1 MAFSRLH
8 EEHEVSPD
16 LRRVYADI
24 RSSFD
29 LPFVPSLFKTLAAS
43 PEYLR
48 AVWDDLG
55 PVARSREFRS
65 AATALDEFTRSL
77 AVRGGWL
84 YSDQEKVLASQKFT
98 QSDVEALGTVISVF
112 ARALPRM
119 VLFTRLL
126 QRGYSGGQAGRV
138 TGTKQA
144 AALSRLFTLQ
154 VPTEKDAGLRVW
166 LMYSDL
172 KRTLNTKHVP
182 SIFRLL
188 SPFTGYLG
196 SVWVD
201 TKKLLSE
208 STFQRSRDDIARR
221 ALGLV
226 VGLPVRD
233 HRQHARNVAP
243 AQWREIEETVDSYA
257 RLLPPL
263 ALAVAVLDR
272 SFPEHTRNF
281 LAA

>member
-8 EEHEVSPD
+8 EEFDVSPE
-16 LRRVYADI
+16 LRRVYADV
-24 RSSFD
+24 RDSFD
-29 LPFVPSLFKTLAAS
+29 LPFVPSLFKALAAS

-48 AVWDDLG
+48 ALWDDLG
-55 PVARSREFRS
+55 PVVRSREFRS

-77 AVRGGWL
+77 PVRGGWR

-119 VLFTRLL
+119 LLFTRLL
-126 QRGYSGGQAGRV
+126 QRGYSGGQAGRIS
-138 TGTKQA
+138 GAKQA

-154 VPTEKDAGLRVW
+154 VPAEKDSGLRVW
-166 LMYSDL
+166 LIYSDL
-172 KRTLNTKHVP
+172 KRTLDSKHVP
-182 SIFRLL
+182 SIFRML
-188 SPFTGYLG
+188 SPFPGYLG

-201 TKKLLSE
+201 TKKLLSD
-208 STFQRSRDDIARR
+208 SNFQRSRDEMARR

-233 HRQHARNVAP
+233 HRQHARAVPA
-243 AQWREIEETVDSYA
+243 AQWREIEETVDAYA

-263 ALAVAVLDR
+263 TLAIAVLDR
-272 SFPEHTRNF
+272 SFPKHTSNF

>member
-24 RSSFD
+24 RTSFD
-29 LPFVPSLFKTLAAS
+29 LPFVPSLFKGLASS
-43 PEYLR
+43 PGYLR
-48 AVWDDLG
+48 AMWDDLA
-55 PVARSREFRS
+55 PVVRSREFRA

-77 AVRGGWL
+77 AVRGGWR
-84 YSDQEKVLASQKFT
+84 YSDQEKLLASQKFT

-112 ARALPRM
+112 ARTLPRM
-119 VLFTRLL
+119 VLFSRLL
-126 QRGYSGGQAGRV
+126 QRGYSGGQAGRIS
-138 TGTKQA
+138 GAKQA

-166 LMYSDL
+166 LIYSDL
-172 KRTLNTKHVP
+172 KRTFDSKHVP
-182 SIFRLL
+182 SIFRML

-196 SVWVD
+196 STWVD
-201 TKKLLSE
+201 TKKLLAE
-208 STFQRSRDDIARR
+208 SNFQRSRDDISRR
-221 ALGLV
+221 ALGLI

-233 HRQHARNVAP
+233 HRQQARNVSP
-243 AQWREIEETVDSYA
+243 AQWRDVEETVDSYA

-263 ALAVAVLDR
+263 ALAIAVLDR

>member
-1 MAFSRLH
+1 MAFSRLY
-8 EEHEVSPD
+8 EEHEVPPE
-16 LRRVYADI
+16 LRRIYADI

-29 LPFVPSLFKTLAAS
+29 LPFVPSLFKALSSA

-48 AVWDDLG
+48 AMWDDLG
-55 PVARSREFRS
+55 PVVRSREFRGS
-65 AATALDEFTRSL
+65 STALDEYTRSL
-77 AVRGGWL
+77 VVRGGWR

-112 ARALPRM
+112 AHTLPRM
-119 VLFTRLL
+119 VLFARLL
-126 QRGYSGGQAGRV
+126 QRGYSGGQAGRI
-138 TGTKQA
+138 TGAKQA

-154 VPTEKDAGLRVW
+154 VPAEKDAGLRVW

-172 KRTLNTKHVP
+172 KRTLDCKHVP
-182 SIFRLL
+182 SIFRML

-201 TKKLLSE
+201 TKKLLGDSN
-208 STFQRSRDDIARR
+208 FQRSRDDISRR
-221 ALGLV
+221 TLGLI

-233 HRQHARNVAP
+233 HRRHARNVAP

-263 ALAVAVLDR
+263 TLAIAVLDR
-272 SFPEHTRNF
+272 SFPEHTSNF
-281 LAA
+281 MAA